1 MAKLPANVIETIGKL
16 KATPIA
22 TATPNGVP
30 NLVYIGCFRV
40 LDEETIEIA
49 DNKFF
54 KTRHN
59 LEANPV
65 LAITVWDPEGGA
77 CFQIKGSTELVT
89 DSTIYDECSSWVQ
102 GKTGGRLTPKAAV
115 LLHVEE
121 VYAGAERLV

>member
-16 KATPIA
+16 QATPIA
-22 TATPNGVP
+22 TATPDGVP

-77 CFQIKGSTELVT
+77 CFQIKGSAELVT
-89 DSTIYDECSSWVQ
+89 DSTIFEECTNWVET
-102 GKTGGRLTPKAAV
+102 KTSGRISPKAAV